1 MNFDIFNGDA
11 DGICALIQ
19 LRLEQPVHSVL
30 ITGVK
35 RDIQL
40 LDKLCINSGDHI
52 TVLDISLK
60 KNCSRVIEFLNQ
72 GASCFYVDHHQSG
85 EIPLHP
91 NLITLINTDRA
102 ICTSLLINQ
111 YLHNKHPLWAITAAF
126 GDNLKRSAEQLLS
139 SLGIGKSQS
148 EILEKL
154 GIYIN
159 YNSYGLCIDD
169 LFFPPDMLY
178 QQIAGFKSPFDFI
191 AEKPFIFEQL
201 EYGYEND
208 MTQAHSIKPDYQN
221 ESVAVY
227 LLPDARWAR
236 RVSGPFGNYLAQI
249 DPGRAIAIVSFV
261 AENGVQISVR
271 APENELKGADA
282 FCSRFPTGGGRKA
295 AAGINHLPADQL
307 EHFISQFENFFGTQ

>member
-1 MNFDIFNGDA
+1 
-11 DGICALIQ
+11 
-19 LRLEQPVHSVL
+19 
-30 ITGVK
+30 
-35 RDIQL
+35 
-40 LDKLCINSGDHI
+40 
-52 TVLDISLK
+52 
-60 KNCSRVIEFLNQ
+60 
-72 GASCFYVDHHQSG
+72 
-85 EIPLHP
+85 
-91 NLITLINTDRA
+91 
-102 ICTSLLINQ
+102 
-111 YLHNKHPLWAITAAF
+111 
-126 GDNLKRSAEQLLS
+126 
-139 SLGIGKSQS
+139 
-148 EILEKL
+148 
-154 GIYIN
+154 
-159 YNSYGLCIDD
+159 
-169 LFFPPDMLY
+169 
-178 QQIAGFKSPFDFI
+178 
-191 AEKPFIFEQL
+191 
-201 EYGYEND
+201 